1 MRNGK
6 NNTLE
11 LIPIEKKKSLGDFY
25 WAHADILRGIC
36 IPASTYD
43 QRIMAMMAV
52 KLLIDNDKLKFNF
65 DYDNQFG
72 LPIEVY
78 YQYKGDDTK
87 ATFKNIIADIENLGE
102 NLRYFSQPAEYNP
115 GQSDNI
121 LAYINHPKVFTAL
134 ATAGEDAFAS
144 FATSPNHTR

>member
-6 NNTLE
+6 NTLE
-11 LIPIEKKKSLGDFY
+11 IFPIEKKKILGDFY
-25 WAHADILRGIC
+25 WAHADILRGIG

-87 ATFKNIIADIENLGE
+87 ATF
-102 NLRYFSQPAEYNP
+102 
-115 GQSDNI
+115 
-121 LAYINHPKVFTAL
+121 
-134 ATAGEDAFAS
+134 
-144 FATSPNHTR
+144 